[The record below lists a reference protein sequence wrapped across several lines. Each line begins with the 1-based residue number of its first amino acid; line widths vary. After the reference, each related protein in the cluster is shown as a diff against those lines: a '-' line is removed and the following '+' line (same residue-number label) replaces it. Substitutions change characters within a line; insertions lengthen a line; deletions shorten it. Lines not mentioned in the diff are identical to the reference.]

1 MENYKERFYNSQSF
15 IGALKTII
23 TYIIVGGL
31 WISFSDSILQKIFI
45 DPILITKYQTIK
57 GWFFIISTAIML
69 YFLIRKYS
77 KAVINTTMEKKALIK
92 LLDNFSKFS
101 NDVILLLDD
110 SGRIVEVNDR
120 AIETYGY
127 SEEEF
132 LKLKCKDICGIEC
145 KVFTSDCVEKTVNKN
160 KNLFEGTHIRKDG
173 STLDVEISS
182 RSIEID
188 GKIFYQNIVR
198 DITERKKAEQ
208 ALQESQL
215 NFKELVDLLP
225 QNVFEVE
232 LNGILKFGNR
242 AGFEMFGYSPED
254 LKNNLTVFDMIV
266 PEDRDK
272 AIQNFQTILSG
283 KHNTSNEYM
292 AIKKNG
298 EKFPVMIFTSPII
311 RNKKLLGARGILID
325 ISPQKKADEAL
336 RNSEERYRQLV
347 ESSPDAV
354 VMHADGKIIFV
365 NAAAVILM
373 GAKNKEELI
382 GKNAIDFVHPDYR
395 NMALNRIKQMI
406 LFKRPETLT
415 EEKFYRL
422 DGSTIFVEVAAAPI
436 NYQGKTAIQ
445 VIVRDISKRN
455 QAEEQIRILL
465 RAVEQNPNSIVITD
479 TLGNIEYV
487 NPKFSQLTGY
497 SLEEVLG
504 KNPRILKS
512 GETSS
517 EDYKGL
523 WESITSGTEWHGEFH
538 NKKKNGEF
546 YWESAS
552 ITPIRD
558 SKNNITHFLATKE
571 DITIKKLMTK
581 ELIEA
586 KDKAEESDRLKSQF
600 LAQMSHEIRTPLNII
615 LSYSSLLKDELG
627 NKVDDG
633 YSSIFNSIDTAGK
646 RLLRTIN
653 LILNMAAVQTGN
665 LKPRFIKINLNEI
678 IDNLIYEFKNSAEQK
693 NISLKFISN
702 HSNHLILTDDYII
715 TEILQNLIDNAIKYT
730 NNGGVDIKTFD
741 NNDQIRIEIKDS
753 GIGISKE
760 YLPKLFNAF
769 SQEEMGYSRKFEGN
783 GLGLAL
789 VKNYCDLIGAQI
801 NVESE
806 KGIGTTFNIT
816 LNKN

>member
-1 MENYKERFYNSQSF
+1 MDKRKERFYKSQSHS
-15 IGALKTII
+15 GALKTII
-23 TYIIVGGL
+23 IYIIVGGL
-31 WISFSDSILQKIFI
+31 WIIFSDSILQKISL
-45 DPILITKYQTIK
+45 DPILITKFQTIK
-57 GWFFIISTAIML
+57 GWFFILATATML
-69 YFLIRKYS
+69 YFLIRRYS
-77 KAVINTTMEKKALIK
+77 EAITTSTSEKKALIK

-101 NDVILLLDD
+101 NDIILLLNEF
-110 SGRIVEVNDR
+110 GNIVEVNDR

-132 LKLKCKDICGIEC
+132 HKLNCRDICKKDC
-145 KVFTSDCVEKTVNKN
+145 KIFSPDCLGTTGGQNG
-160 KNLFEGTHIRKDG
+160 NLFEANHTRRNG

-182 RSIEID
+182 RFIEID
-188 GKIFYQNIVR
+188 GKKYYQNIIR
-198 DITERKKAEQ
+198 DITERKKSEK

-225 QNVFEVE
+225 QNVFEVD
-232 LNGILKFGNR
+232 LNGVLKFGNR
-242 AGFEMFGYSPED
+242 AGFEMFGYMHED

-266 PEDRDK
+266 PEDREK
-272 AIQNFQTILSG
+272 AKQNFKKILVG
-283 KHNTSNEYM
+283 QQNDSNEYT

-311 RNKKLLGARGILID
+311 RNNKLLGARGILVD
-325 ISPQKKADEAL
+325 ISPQKKADEEL

-365 NAAAVILM
+365 NAAAVTLM
-373 GAKNKEELI
+373 GARNKEDLI
-382 GKNAIDFVHPDYR
+382 GKNAMDFVHPDSR
-395 NMALNRIKQMI
+395 NIAANRIKQML
-406 LFKRPETLT
+406 LFKQPEALT
-415 EEKFYRL
+415 EERFYKL
-422 DGSTIFVEVAAAPI
+422 DGSIIYVEVAAAPI
-436 NYQGKTAIQ
+436 SYQGRTAIQ
-445 VIVRDISKRN
+445 VIVRDISKRY
-455 QAEEQIRILL
+455 QTEEQIRILL
-465 RAVEQNPNSIVITD
+465 RAVEQSPNSIVITD
-479 TLGNIEYV
+479 TSGNIEYV

-497 SLEEVLG
+497 SLDEALG

-512 GETSS
+512 GETS
-517 EDYKGL
+517 EEEYKKL
-523 WESITSGTEWHGEFH
+523 WENITNGKEWHGEFH
-538 NKKKNGEF
+538 NKKKDGEL

-558 SKNNITHFLATKE
+558 SKNNITHYLATKE
-571 DITIKKLMTK
+571 DITTKKLMTK

-586 KDKAEESDRLKSQF
+586 KEKAEESDRLKSQF

-627 NKVDDG
+627 DNIADV
-633 YSSIFNSIDTAGK
+633 YSPIFNSIDSAGK

-665 LKPRFIKINLNEI
+665 LKPRLIKINLNEI
-678 IDNLIYEFKNSAEQK
+678 IENLVFEFKNSAELK
-693 NISLKFISN
+693 NISLNFNSTDSN
-702 HSNHLILTDDYII
+702 LNIVTDDYII
-715 TEILQNLIDNAIKYT
+715 TEILQNIIDNAVKYT
-730 NNGGVDIKTFD
+730 NKGGVEIKTYNRDD
-741 NNDQIRIEIKDS
+741 NVNIVVKDS

-789 VKNYCDLIGAQI
+789 VKNYCDLIGAKI
-801 NVESE
+801 NVESK
-806 KGIGTTFNIT
+806 KGIGTTFIIT
-816 LNKN
+816 LINS